1 MLLQNH
7 RPTSKDT
14 FKPIS
19 RQSLQS
25 PTKMLCCKYQLF
37 SSFSIKQY
45 NLGKSYCR
53 NFNSIFLVSFTHEL
67 ELRPRPTYTIR
78 KIWRRKNKQWFYY
91 RKWQDFKV
99 LFCILIN
106 KILKT
111 KEYFCSQSFFPLN
124 FLLRFIEI
132 WKLAQ

>member
-14 FKPIS
+14 FQPNS

-25 PTKMLCCKYQLF
+25 PTKMLCCEYQLF

-67 ELRPRPTYTIR
+67 VLRPRPTYTIR
-78 KIWRRKNKQWFYY
+78 KIWRRKNKQWYYY

-99 LFCILIN
+99 LFCIFLPIKYWRLKNIFVLSPFSLLIFLCV
-106 KILKT
+106 ILRY
-111 KEYFCSQSFFPLN
+111 EN
-124 FLLRFIEI
+124 
-132 WKLAQ
+132 